1 MEVTSDRLA
10 THYFR
15 GSDNTSG
22 YFGKLAITT
31 SMPRSGTNVFSFAE
45 RCSPNHTPEANKKIV
60 LSSTSGTINTPLLST
75 HNLECHWTITV
86 PSGHRIKLS
95 FSIFHLG
102 ATEAQADC
110 EKVDHVKVRDGK
122 GNDPALG
129 TFCGNVAP
137 SPMYSVGPMIEI
149 TFVSNEDKVLQG
161 FSARFESISGGKLM
175 FYFGLNNLL

>member
-31 SMPRSGTNVFSFAE
+31 SMPRSGTNVFLFAE

-60 LSSTSGTINTPLLST
+60 LSGTSGTLNTPLLST

-95 FSIFHLG
+95 FSVFHLG

-110 EKVDHVKVRDGK
+110 EKVDRVKVRDGK

-129 TFCGNVAP
+129 TFCGNCG
-137 SPMYSVGPMIEI
+137 SF
-149 TFVSNEDKVLQG
+149 TNVLCW
-161 FSARFESISGGKLM
+161 A
-175 FYFGLNNLL
+175 ND